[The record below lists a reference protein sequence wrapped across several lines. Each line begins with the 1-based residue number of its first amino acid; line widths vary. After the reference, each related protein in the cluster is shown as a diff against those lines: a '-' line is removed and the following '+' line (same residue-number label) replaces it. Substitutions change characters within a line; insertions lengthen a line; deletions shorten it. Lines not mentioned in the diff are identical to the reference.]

1 MVLQT
6 ARALRITQQEIEPAP
21 NRWQCPGP
29 SRAYS
34 AKGRTPEHRSREA
47 QRAAGRSAAGR
58 RSRRPPARSLRDRH
72 HLYSGANE
80 LRVLGGEKCRTALL
94 LRGHTTSL
102 SSEVRRA
109 RL

>member
-1 MVLQT
+1 MGELNVRPLPC
-6 ARALRITQQEIEPAP
+6 EPWLGYSS
-21 NRWQCPGP
+21 NR

-102 SSEVRRA
+102 SSEV
-109 RL
+109 